1 MPLNLNPL
9 AETYQQTANA
19 NMGAA
24 VGSASVGLGFAQQGV
39 GAAQNALN
47 GLNLNVLPALQSG
60 AGNLRALATQTNQ
73 FADQAAQSAAG
84 MGQDI
89 GAVRGQAAAVN
100 AQGQALLPYAQTIRG
115 MADTLWNQG
124 LNLAGQGGSIMA
136 LDETAPGLAGEIT
149 RWVQSI
155 DPDKYVSMAAA
166 DVLSS
171 GDNAAGQMLRAGT
184 RSGLDASSSAMQA
197 QRQKLYQSLAA
208 TLAGAKT
215 RARQQGLAERG
226 QALQAA
232 LGNAQNLLKQGMDAQ
247 GAGLSGQQAAAGV
260 EANAG
265 QLMGQAGQIYGT
277 AGQLGA
283 SQANAYTNAGQLK
296 KAAGDLEGQAASLM
310 ATWGNL
316 SLNGA
321 KALVDAYGTAA
332 NASNAVAAM
341 QAKAAQYY
349 AEVAEGYGA
358 AGSFGGGGGGGG
370 GGGYS
375 IRVTSSG
382 DDSWK
387 TISGNNRF
395 APGRD
400 RNQSGSSKGR

>member
-1 MPLNLNPL
+1 MALNLNPL

-24 VGSASVGLGFAQQGV
+24 VGSASGGLGLAQQGV

-60 AGNLRALATQTNQ
+60 AGSLRSLATQTNQ

-89 GAVRGQAAAVN
+89 GAVRGQAAAVG

-171 GDNAAGQMLRAGT
+171 GDNAAGQMLRAAT

-197 QRQKLYQSLAA
+197 QRQKLYASLAA

-226 QALQAA
+226 DALKAA
-232 LGNAQNLLKQGMDAQ
+232 LSAAQGLLEQGMKGQ
-247 GAGLSGQQAAAGV
+247 TAGMEGQASAANVEAKAGDLMAASGQ
-260 EANAG
+260 
-265 QLMGQAGQIYGT
+265 LYGT
-277 AGQLGA
+277 AGNLGA
-283 SQANAYTNAGQLK
+283 SQAKAYTDAGQLK

-321 KALVDAYGTAA
+321 RTLVDAYGTAA
-332 NASNAVAAM
+332 NASNALANM

-349 AEVAEGYGA
+349 ALVAEGYGA
-358 AGSFGGGGGGGG
+358 AGSFNGGGGGGG
-370 GGGYS
+370 GGGY
-375 IRVTSSG
+375 RVTVSS
-382 DDSWK
+382 DNTWQRL
-387 TISGNNRF
+387 TANTHNNRF
-395 APGRD
+395 GI
-400 RNQSGSSKGR
+400 